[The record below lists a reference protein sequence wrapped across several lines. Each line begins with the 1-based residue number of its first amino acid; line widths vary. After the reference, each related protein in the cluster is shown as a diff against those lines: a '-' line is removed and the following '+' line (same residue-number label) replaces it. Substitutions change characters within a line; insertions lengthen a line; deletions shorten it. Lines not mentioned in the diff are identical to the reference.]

1 MRRLASFRRSIPQS
15 APPEGGVLRFRRF
28 RAHTTPKAAESI
40 SASSYVFLSALS
52 QRRIRF
58 SATHPQT
65 VPSGSHRGGVSS
77 RKRSRCAPS
86 PPSGGAYLNLRLQK
100 EASSNHAAPSR
111 QWPHWLSPRSAQQD
125 RPREQ
130 TCRPAA
136 PQAHRPSARR
146 WPAAG
151 RPTPLYKPRKSAGRS
166 ATIPKWCSTA

>member
-1 MRRLASFRRSIPQS
+1 MRRLASFWRSIPQS

-65 VPSGSHRGGVSS
+65 VPSGSHRGGFSS